1 MVLRAGLLLL
11 ALGTIAM
18 PVVAAAAPAAE
29 PSDIDVLRARP
40 TGMDDAEWR
49 KRRREI
55 AADLG
60 NSRDPQAAD
69 ALIEIVETERYDA
82 VLSIAIEGLGK
93 IGDQRAVEPLQ
104 KVYGD
109 RSLDDFVRE
118 DAKKAL
124 EALGARPREDPRAGG
139 IVTGGG
145 AGDDGLLGGPQLGTM
160 GEASVAPE
168 DTDDP
173 TRTDKPLP
181 ANIRAREREFGFV
194 LGSVDLQVNTLS
206 AQQPILAD
214 GGIAAR
220 ARYVDERQRWGWS
233 VRGML
238 SARMR
243 NGDVTAAPEMGED
256 TGDTLYVGQALQGA
270 GEAHVYFGKTDVHA
284 FGELGLSQRL
294 VHVAVDDFGGGQ
306 QSSLTDT
313 RFALDVVPAGGLGY
327 GRYLNQGSDIMVD
340 AIIDA
345 LRKEN
350 ILAKEPTPEDRRT
363 IRDAVYRRSNTFS
376 AWPRT
381 QAVLAVL
388 RTRGLLARR
397 AGARLVHRI
406 RSVVEDPSYVDRPK
420 GVRVRVGFLYDAP
433 IGQSDVQRRGDG
445 VGAPFVQ
452 LEAGV
457 QLGLER
463 QILIDT
469 RLWYDVIGV
478 RGFTTDT
485 GATYTRFLH
494 TKFHDYAGQWFAGV
508 RGGISGRDRDDLPDD
523 VEPSRIGY
531 RAVGQAG
538 YAFGFRRGS
547 QIAVSADTGVDSG
560 AYVLGLGLALQ
571 IGIAR
576 GSVWNPSSITAR
588 GATATSGTAGNPTGN
603 KSSVGG
609 KASTGR

>member
-1 MVLRAGLLLL
+1 MVLRAGLLLVV
-11 ALGTIAM
+11 LGAIAM
-18 PVVAAAAPAAE
+18 PTIATANVGPAAE
-29 PSDIDVLRARP
+29 PSDIDILRARP

-49 KRRREI
+49 KRRREV
-55 AADLG
+55 AAELG
-60 NSRDPQAAD
+60 NSRNPEAAD
-69 ALIEIVETERYDA
+69 ALLEIVETERYDA

-93 IGDQRAVEPLQ
+93 IGDQRAIEPLQ
-104 KVYGD
+104 KIHAD

-118 DAKKAL
+118 DAAKAL
-124 EALGARPREDPRAGG
+124 VALGAKPREDARAGG

-145 AGDDGLLGGPQLGTM
+145 GDEGLLGGPQLGTM

-173 TRTDKPLP
+173 TRTDKQLP
-181 ANIRAREREFGFV
+181 TNIRAREREFGFV
-194 LGSVDLQVNTLS
+194 LGRLDLAVNTLS

-214 GGIAAR
+214 GGVAAR

-233 VRGML
+233 ARGLL
-238 SARMR
+238 SARLR

-256 TGDTLYVGQALQGA
+256 TGNTLYVGQALQGV

-294 VHVAVDDFGGGQ
+294 VHVAVDDFGPGA
-306 QSSLTDT
+306 QSELTDT
-313 RFALDVVPAGGLGY
+313 RFALDVVPAAGLGW

-340 AIIDA
+340 AVVDA

-350 ILAKEPTPEDRRT
+350 ILAKQPTAEDRRA
-363 IRDAVYRRSNTFS
+363 IRDAIYRRSNAFS

-406 RSVVEDPSYVDRPK
+406 RSVVEDPSYLDRPK
-420 GVRVRVGFLYDAP
+420 GVRVRAGFLYDAP
-433 IGQSDVQRRGDG
+433 IGQGDVQRRGDG
-445 VGAPFVQ
+445 VGAPFVS
-452 LEAGV
+452 LEVGL
-457 QLGLER
+457 QFGLER
-463 QILIDT
+463 QVIIDT

-494 TKFHDYAGQWFAGV
+494 TKFHDYAGQWFAGA
-508 RGGISGRDRDDLPDD
+508 RGGISGRDRDDLPDG

-547 QIAVSADTGVDSG
+547 QISIAADTGVDSG

-576 GSVWNPSSITAR
+576 GSVWNPSAITAR
-588 GATATSGTAGNPTGN
+588 GAAPAASASAGAGQ
-603 KSSVGG
+603 K
-609 KASTGR
+609 KR